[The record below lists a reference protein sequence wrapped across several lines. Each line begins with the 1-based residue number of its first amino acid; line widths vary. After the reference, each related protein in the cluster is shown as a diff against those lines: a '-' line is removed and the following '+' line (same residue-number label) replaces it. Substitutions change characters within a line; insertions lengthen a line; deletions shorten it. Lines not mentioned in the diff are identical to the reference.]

1 MFLKGSEI
9 VMEVLLEQGVDTVFG
24 YPGGQVLNIYDALYK
39 YQDRIHHVLTAD
51 EQGAAHAA
59 DGYSRIGKN
68 IGVCIST
75 SGPGVTNLM
84 TGLATAHADSIP
96 MVAITGNVPT
106 ELLGTDCFQEVATI
120 CLTMPVT
127 KHNFIVKN
135 IDDLADTIREAF
147 RLAKSGRPGPVL
159 VDIPKD
165 VQTATVEYTPQP
177 AVKKDCPPCPS
188 TELLNEAVKLI
199 NESKHPILY
208 CGGGVINADCSESV
222 TELAEKA
229 DAYAAFSMMGLTAM
243 DSKSP
248 RYLGMSGMHGSYEAT
263 TALDKADVIIAAGV
277 RFTDRATGN
286 KNRFAENSKI
296 IHLDIDYAE
305 QRKNINSYLNICGDL
320 EASLKYLTEHIE
332 QKNNLQWHTEVEA
345 MKEVSCTRPKTDKL
359 LPETVLA
366 TVNKFAADDTP
377 VATDVGQ
384 HQMWTA
390 QYYKFRK
397 PRTFITSGGLG
408 TMGFG
413 LGGAIGACMASG
425 KQTVLIT
432 SDGSFG
438 MNLNELATAVS
449 QNLPLVI
456 VIMNNKRLGMIR
468 QWQTRFYGNR
478 FMATIPD
485 RKTDFVKLAEAFGA
499 YGMRAENEADL
510 ESAVKKAF
518 ELKSTVVIECLT
530 DSNAD
535 VLPMIPPN
543 GSADNIMLQ

>member
-1 MFLKGSEI
+1 
-9 VMEVLLEQGVDTVFG
+9 
-24 YPGGQVLNIYDALYK
+24 
-39 YQDRIHHVLTAD
+39 
-51 EQGAAHAA
+51 
-59 DGYSRIGKN
+59 
-68 IGVCIST
+68 
-75 SGPGVTNLM
+75 
-84 TGLATAHADSIP
+84 
-96 MVAITGNVPT
+96 
-106 ELLGTDCFQEVATI
+106 
-120 CLTMPVT
+120 
-127 KHNFIVKN
+127 
-135 IDDLADTIREAF
+135 
-147 RLAKSGRPGPVL
+147 
-159 VDIPKD
+159 
-165 VQTATVEYTPQP
+165 
-177 AVKKDCPPCPS
+177 
-188 TELLNEAVKLI
+188 
-199 NESKHPILY
+199 
-208 CGGGVINADCSESV
+208 
-222 TELAEKA
+222 
-229 DAYAAFSMMGLTAM
+229 
-243 DSKSP
+243 
-248 RYLGMSGMHGSYEAT
+248 
-263 TALDKADVIIAAGV
+263 
-277 RFTDRATGN
+277 
-286 KNRFAENSKI
+286 
-296 IHLDIDYAE
+296 
-305 QRKNINSYLNICGDL
+305 
-320 EASLKYLTEHIE
+320 
-332 QKNNLQWHTEVEA
+332 
-345 MKEVSCTRPKTDKL
+345 MKEVSCTRLKTDKL